1 MAERDAALKQA
12 NTHAQE
18 LSQLRESSSALQQQ
32 LHVLTLAKQAEIEKA
47 VKVNTKAEA
56 NKALAGVQPT
66 CLSCTWFSCSTYN
79 VQNFRC
85 VHVQPVAIHGAVLGC
100 PHEHHFHGY
109 MPAAATFLSAA
120 KALMNALMLM
130 HLTRRGPQ

>member
-56 NKALAGVQPT
+56 NKALAGVQHM
-66 CLSCTWFSCSTYN
+66 L
-79 VQNFRC
+79 
-85 VHVQPVAIHGAVLGC
+85 VL
-100 PHEHHFHGY
+100 Y
-109 MPAAATFLSAA
+109 MV
-120 KALMNALMLM
+120 
-130 HLTRRGPQ
+130 